1 MESQE
6 ILEKIKE
13 TFPCPE
19 QDVRAYS
26 PLTLAFIGD
35 GVYSLVVRTMVV
47 CRTNRANNAL
57 HHDAVKYEKA
67 ESQAKILEI
76 IKPLLTQEEADV
88 LRRGRNAKP
97 HTTAKNASLGDYHKA
112 TGLEALYG
120 YLYLSGRTDRML
132 ELMKAG
138 IEGLENN

>member
-47 CRTNRANNAL
+47 CRANRANNAL
-57 HHDAVKYEKA
+57 YHDAVKYEKA
-67 ESQAKILEI
+67 E
-76 IKPLLTQEEADV
+76 
-88 LRRGRNAKP
+88 
-97 HTTAKNASLGDYHKA
+97 KNASLGDYHKA

-138 IEGLENN
+138 IEGLENK